1 MKLHIIKIFFFFL
14 VISTFSFSVE
24 KPKTIKM
31 NSISIEHMPDV
42 TLMPRDSSG
51 IIRKWRA
58 VNKFDSEYYKVSSDS
73 LQVANDVGQLNGY
86 KSSEGITISSQMDT
100 ALLNFVYIDSGVT
113 NFVSYNYNMDMQPS
127 RSLLMSNTPI
137 TKSDRINSVS
147 FFGNTQMSY
156 SELLEIYEGDTYPR
170 YLYTSSLF
178 QLAFFMSVTTIPVQ
192 TLHVW
197 IDENTVEYY
206 NFNFFTDYDPML
218 TFNSFHDGIVN
229 FDQKTAQF
237 DSLLISLI
245 EYPSNDTV
253 DFILDGNFEPDSI
266 IIPSDSLVLALDHYN
281 LQPSPIINQWA
292 DNVTWVFNDDQ
303 SGYQI
308 DTYIN
313 NNWGGVYPSR
323 DSTYFTWEIIAD
335 SVQFFIEDQDS
346 FSMQYG
352 LLLDSLYFVG
362 ENIFCEQGL
371 CPDSIIIPQ
380 FFGITP
386 DTFDIAWFENL
397 TGLSSV
403 DYSGYDIGLKFISID
418 NDAQLYINPNAMT
431 TFETYSV
438 GSTIHTYQIYNIG
451 LDTLEWNIEQP
462 DESWISMEVLSGTI
476 APDESDTIT
485 FIIEGESL
493 ASDTQYPLDLF
504 IHSNENDEMTTIVP
518 ITIQV
523 NPPDLYMV
531 GLSNS
536 NFTIDED
543 DSLEAFFYVIGPE
556 GNTTF
561 SISGDTS
568 SISGYV
574 VIDESY
580 IPNSIS
586 NYTMRATLNLI
597 PEHNWYGE
605 ATVYVTADNEYD
617 YSNTDT
623 LSITVNSVYDQIL
636 EPEMVFPPNGHT
648 FYFESFTDSV
658 TLIWS
663 SAGYPDYEAGP
674 GFEYRLRIVQSNET
688 GNIDYNYTDITD
700 TTFTFFPDSSTYA
713 GQNNNYIWS
722 LYTTEENLPEV
733 LDGQGGVFHVI
744 LPQMD
749 ISLSD
754 IPNNFRLYNAYPN
767 PFNPTTMIQYDLPE
781 DSFVSINI
789 YNMIGRHVRTMLNK
803 RITAGQRSI
812 IWDGTNSSGQPV
824 SAGTYFFT
832 IKTDQFSS
840 TKKMIML
847 K

>member
-31 NSISIEHMPDV
+31 NSISIENMPDV

-113 NFVSYNYNMDMQPS
+113 NFASYNYNMDMQPS

-431 TFETYSV
+431 IFETYSV

-451 LDTLEWNIEQP
+451 LDTLDWNIEQP

-476 APDESDTIT
+476 APDGSDTIT

-504 IHSNENDEMTTIVP
+504 IHSNENDEITTILP

-722 LYTTEENLPEV
+722 LYTTEQNLPEV

-781 DSFVSINI
+781 DSFISINI
-789 YNMIGRHVRTMLNK
+789 YDMIGRHVRTILNK

-812 IWDGTNSSGQPV
+812 IWDGTDSSGQPV

>member
-14 VISTFSFSVE
+14 VILTFSFSVE

-156 SELLEIYEGDTYPR
+156 SELLEIYEGETYPR

-380 FFGITP
+380 FFGIPP

-431 TFETYSV
+431 IFETYSV

-451 LDTLEWNIEQP
+451 LDTLDWNIEQP

-586 NYTMRATLNLI
+586 NYSMRATLNLI

-648 FYFESFTDSV
+648 FYFESLADSV

-781 DSFVSINI
+781 DSFISINI
-789 YNMIGRHVRTMLNK
+789 YDMIGRHVRTMLNK

-812 IWDGTNSSGQPV
+812 IWDGTDSSGQPV

>member
-14 VISTFSFSVE
+14 VISTFSFSLE

-31 NSISIEHMPDV
+31 NSISIENMPDV

-73 LQVANDVGQLNGY
+73 HQVANDVGQLNGY
-86 KSSEGITISSQMDT
+86 KPSEGITISSQMDT
-100 ALLNFVYIDSGVT
+100 TLLNFVYIDSGVT

-178 QLAFFMSVTTIPVQ
+178 QLSFFMSMTTIPVQ

-335 SVQFFIEDQDS
+335 SLHFFIEDQDS

-431 TFETYSV
+431 IFETYSV
-438 GSTIHTYQIYNIG
+438 SSTIHTYQIYNIG
-451 LDTLEWNIEQP
+451 LDTLDWNIEQP

-476 APDESDTIT
+476 APDGSDTIT
-485 FIIEGESL
+485 FIIEGEYL

-504 IHSNENDEMTTIVP
+504 IHSNENDEITTILP

-536 NFTIDED
+536 NFMIDED

-722 LYTTEENLPEV
+722 LYTTEQNLPEV

-781 DSFVSINI
+781 DSFISINI
-789 YNMIGRHVRTMLNK
+789 YDMIGRHVRTMLNK

>member
-31 NSISIEHMPDV
+31 NSISIENMPDV

-113 NFVSYNYNMDMQPS
+113 NFASYNYNMDMQPS

-431 TFETYSV
+431 IFETYSV

-451 LDTLEWNIEQP
+451 LDTLDWNIEQP

-476 APDESDTIT
+476 APAGSDTIT

-504 IHSNENDEMTTIVP
+504 IHSNENVEMTTIVP

-663 SAGYPDYEAGP
+663 SAGYPDYESGP

-733 LDGQGGVFHVI
+733 LDGQGGVFYVI

-789 YNMIGRHVRTMLNK
+789 YDMIGRHVRTMLNK

-812 IWDGTNSSGQPV
+812 IWDGTDSSGQPV

>member
-31 NSISIEHMPDV
+31 NSISIENMPDV

-113 NFVSYNYNMDMQPS
+113 NFASYNYNMDMQPS

-431 TFETYSV
+431 IFETYSV

-451 LDTLEWNIEQP
+451 LDTLDWNIEQP

-476 APDESDTIT
+476 APDGSDTIT

-722 LYTTEENLPEV
+722 LYTTEQNLPEV

-781 DSFVSINI
+781 DSFISINI
-789 YNMIGRHVRTMLNK
+789 YDMIGRHVRTILNK

-812 IWDGTNSSGQPV
+812 IWDGTDSSGQPV

>member
-14 VISTFSFSVE
+14 VILTFSFSVE

-431 TFETYSV
+431 IFETYSV

-451 LDTLEWNIEQP
+451 LDTLDWNIEQP

-586 NYTMRATLNLI
+586 NYSMRATLNLI

-648 FYFESFTDSV
+648 FYFESLADSV

-781 DSFVSINI
+781 DSFISINI
-789 YNMIGRHVRTMLNK
+789 YDMIGRHVRTMLNK

-812 IWDGTNSSGQPV
+812 IWDGTDSSGQPV

>member
-86 KSSEGITISSQMDT
+86 KSSEGITISSQVDT

-245 EYPSNDTV
+245 EYPSNDTF

-371 CPDSIIIPQ
+371 CPDSILIPQ

-386 DTFDIAWFENL
+386 DTFDIVWFENL

-431 TFETYSV
+431 IFETYSV

-451 LDTLEWNIEQP
+451 LDTLDWNIEQP

-476 APDESDTIT
+476 APDGSDTIT

-504 IHSNENDEMTTIVP
+504 IHSSENDEITTILP

-663 SAGYPDYEAGP
+663 SAGYPDYESGP

-722 LYTTEENLPEV
+722 LYTTEQNLPEV

-789 YNMIGRHVRTMLNK
+789 YDMIGRHVRTMLNK

-812 IWDGTNSSGQPV
+812 IWDGTDSSGQPV

-832 IKTDQFSS
+832 IKTDQLSS